1 MPDTVKGKKIGDFG
15 WYIDLRS
22 DLGNATILAFKRPES
37 EKKVVS
43 AEASV
48 SEVKVAGQ
56 YERETG
62 GNVWDTIIVTKEHG
76 ILPIEAWK
84 SKAGLYKIKSAIAS
98 STGST
103 YIVTTEP
110 VVLSAPTGGVYRCQN
125 CGEPIVFTPADGLCP
140 SCGKKFTI

>member
-1 MPDTVKGKKIGDFG
+1 MPDTVRGKKIGDFG
-15 WYIDLRS
+15 YYIDLRS
-22 DLGNATILAFKRPES
+22 DLGNATIFTFKRPES

-48 SEVKVAGQ
+48 SEAKVAGQ

-76 ILPIEAWK
+76 ILPMETWK
-84 SKAGLYKIKSAIAS
+84 SVAGLHKIKSAIWTTS
-98 STGST
+98 GVTS
-103 YIVTTEP
+103 IITTEP
-110 VVLSAPTGGVYRCQN
+110 VVLDLPTGSLYRCQN
-125 CGEPIVFTPADGLCP
+125 CGESIVFAPADGLCP

>member
-1 MPDTVKGKKIGDFG
+1 MPDTVKGKKISDFG

-22 DLGNATILAFKRPES
+22 DIGNATIFAFKRPES

-48 SEVKVAGQ
+48 SEGKVAGQ
-56 YERETG
+56 YERETE

-76 ILPIEAWK
+76 ILPIETWK
-84 SKAGLYKIKSAIAS
+84 SQAGLYKIKSAIT
-98 STGST
+98 STTGITS
-103 YIVTTEP
+103 IITTEP
-110 VVLSAPTGGVYRCQN
+110 VVLDLPTGSLYHCQN